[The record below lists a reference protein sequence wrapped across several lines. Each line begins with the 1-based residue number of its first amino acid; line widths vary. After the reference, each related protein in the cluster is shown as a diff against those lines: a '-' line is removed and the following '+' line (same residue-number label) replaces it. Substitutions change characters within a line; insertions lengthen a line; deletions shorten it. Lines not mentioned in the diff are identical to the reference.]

1 MTPPN
6 KPDTAEARAPSAESI
21 ADYLA
26 NHPEFF
32 LERDELLARI
42 TLPHR
47 SGTAIS
53 LIERQVAL
61 LREQN
66 RNYRRQ
72 LQGLVQIARTNDEL
86 IARLQQLTLRLL
98 DSRDAEHILDALE
111 NCLRKDFQADAATL
125 VLFADLQESDG
136 GLRSREF
143 LHVEVVADDDVRRHL
158 RGMLDGGKPVC
169 GKLDRERLTTLFG
182 CSAADIAS
190 AALLPLTTADKT
202 RRPLGLLAIGSASDE
217 RFNPEM
223 GTTYL
228 RYLGELI
235 GRRLA
240 PSLATAP
247 A

>member
-6 KPDTAEARAPSAESI
+6 KPDTAGAGALSADTI

-26 NHPEFF
+26 DHPDFF
-32 LERDELLARI
+32 AGRDELLARL
-42 TLPHR
+42 TLPHHA
-47 SGTAIS
+47 GAAVS
-53 LIERQVAL
+53 LIERQVAV
-61 LREQN
+61 LRDQN

-98 DSRDAEHILDALE
+98 DSRGAEHILDALE
-111 NCLRKDFQADAATL
+111 NCLRKDFHADAATL
-125 VLFADLQESDG
+125 VLFADPQESDG
-136 GLRSREF
+136 GLRAREF
-143 LHVEVVADDDVRRHL
+143 LHVEVVCDDDMRRQL

-169 GKLDRERLTTLFG
+169 GKLDRERLTALFG

-190 AALLPLTTADKT
+190 AAVLPLTTADKT
-202 RRPLGLLAIGSASDE
+202 RRPLGLLAIGSVSDE

-228 RYLGELI
+228 KYLGELI
-235 GRRLA
+235 GRRLL